1 MHLGKTPLR
10 RTAIVEGPL
19 AFQMRRLA
27 AARAGESGLQIF
39 TLPQLA
45 ARLAGG
51 FLQPVTAEVLEPAV
65 QNALAQK
72 GFTDLEPVREL
83 PGMIRAVAR
92 TLRQV
97 WDADVDLRAIAGGA
111 GAPRW
116 SDLALIE
123 QRVRSQLPA
132 GIMLPHDL
140 RAAALERVDRAP
152 ALLGPVRIEYL
163 SWIAPLWR
171 PLCNHICAFVSVEW
185 MAPAVADSTWFA
197 GSIKRETL
205 PRGSAVP
212 QAASCAD
219 PHHETIEALR
229 WVRELLSA
237 RRARPTEIAIAAAS
251 TEAWDEHFLALGK
264 DTGLRIHFSHG
275 IPALSARDGQR
286 CAALADVLLRGLSEP
301 RVRRLVSLCMG
312 EGTVLDQLPRGWLAA
327 LPRGA
332 TLLGLADWQRAF
344 ERIKWQDQPFQGG
357 AVLLP
362 LLSVIAKGPDAAAE
376 ASALVLRGRS
386 SRIWET
392 ATRSAPAHAIELTL
406 QNTRLPDE
414 NDAAASVVWCPA
426 AHLAAAPR
434 PWVRLLGLTA
444 RAWPRRM
451 TEDPI
456 LPQYIASPSAFDAD
470 PIPQIDRRALA
481 VILATAGAGLV
492 LSRSRRNPQGNRVG
506 PSPLLSQGLK
516 EQALARARIPEH
528 AFSEADRLMARPA
541 EARAISQIAS
551 ASHAWA
557 HWHHATLTDHDGRF
571 QADHPVIARALSRI
585 QSPTSLQLLLRGPLG
600 FVWKYALGWRAPQEQ
615 EQPLTIPAEEFGKL
629 VHELLRRTVN
639 TLEAGS
645 GFASASETEMQAAL
659 QSAAESIRETWPLER
674 PVPPRLLWV
683 NTVAYG
689 AQMAVAA
696 LEAGETTQADT
707 KSWTEVPFGD
717 VDRRYGD
724 RELPWDG
731 SIPIT
736 IPGTEV
742 RIHGAID
749 RLDLRSVS
757 GAVRVTDYKTGKR
770 PRFPERVVIGGGAEL
785 QRSLYALACRQL
797 LPECRQIV
805 ARLVYLS
812 DPPLSLKI
820 ENLDEALNTISEF
833 VGLACSLLR
842 RGVALPG
849 RDVDSPVNDLRLAM
863 PASPGY
869 MRRKAA
875 KFAQVADQLSSFWD
889 LR

>member
-72 GFTDLEPVREL
+72 GFTELEPVREL

-219 PHHETIEALR
+219 PHHEAVEALR

-264 DTGLRIHFSHG
+264 GTGLRIHFSHG

-332 TLLGLADWQRAF
+332 TL
-344 ERIKWQDQPFQGG
+344 
-357 AVLLP
+357 
-362 LLSVIAKGPDAAAE
+362 
-376 ASALVLRGRS
+376 
-386 SRIWET
+386 
-392 ATRSAPAHAIELTL
+392 
-406 QNTRLPDE
+406 
-414 NDAAASVVWCPA
+414 
-426 AHLAAAPR
+426 
-434 PWVRLLGLTA
+434 
-444 RAWPRRM
+444 
-451 TEDPI
+451 
-456 LPQYIASPSAFDAD
+456 
-470 PIPQIDRRALA
+470 
-481 VILATAGAGLV
+481 
-492 LSRSRRNPQGNRVG
+492 
-506 PSPLLSQGLK
+506 QGL
-516 EQALARARIPEH
+516 RI
-528 AFSEADRLMARPA
+528 
-541 EARAISQIAS
+541 
-551 ASHAWA
+551 
-557 HWHHATLTDHDGRF
+557 
-571 QADHPVIARALSRI
+571 
-585 QSPTSLQLLLRGPLG
+585 
-600 FVWKYALGWRAPQEQ
+600 
-615 EQPLTIPAEEFGKL
+615 
-629 VHELLRRTVN
+629 
-639 TLEAGS
+639 GS
-645 GFASASETEMQAAL
+645 G
-659 QSAAESIRETWPLER
+659 
-674 PVPPRLLWV
+674 RL
-683 NTVAYG
+683 N
-689 AQMAVAA
+689 
-696 LEAGETTQADT
+696 E
-707 KSWTEVPFGD
+707 
-717 VDRRYGD
+717 
-724 RELPWDG
+724 
-731 SIPIT
+731 
-736 IPGTEV
+736 
-742 RIHGAID
+742 
-749 RLDLRSVS
+749 
-757 GAVRVTDYKTGKR
+757 
-770 PRFPERVVIGGGAEL
+770 
-785 QRSLYALACRQL
+785 
-797 LPECRQIV
+797 
-805 ARLVYLS
+805 
-812 DPPLSLKI
+812 
-820 ENLDEALNTISEF
+820 
-833 VGLACSLLR
+833 
-842 RGVALPG
+842 
-849 RDVDSPVNDLRLAM
+849 
-863 PASPGY
+863 
-869 MRRKAA
+869 
-875 KFAQVADQLSSFWD
+875 
-889 LR
+889 